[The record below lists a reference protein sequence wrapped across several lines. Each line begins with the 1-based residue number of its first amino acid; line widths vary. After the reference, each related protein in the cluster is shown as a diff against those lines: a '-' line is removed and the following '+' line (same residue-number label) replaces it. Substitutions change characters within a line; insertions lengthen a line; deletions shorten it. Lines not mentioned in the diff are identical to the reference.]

1 MMQLPIKIHTVFCIN
16 EAANES
22 GFTACAG
29 GEKYEDG
36 RFYDL

>member
-1 MMQLPIKIHTVFCIN
+1 VFCIN